1 MWQKIIE
8 VVKKVGGILL
18 MSFVAFF
25 MFLWFGELGVT
36 EDPIN
41 CLALIAECGYE
52 DEYGYTDADDELS
65 IEQLIEYYG
74 GQKAF
79 IFDEEY
85 GVYLYLELDDELH
98 YIIDDSVSDA
108 YVALFDKAIAYY
120 NALGFI
126 TITYERG
133 NTELL
138 EDAEF
143 YYAVFELEF
152 FEDDFADAMAFNEIA
167 WDEDGNI
174 FYSVIYLST
183 EILDLYEEE
192 VLIAL
197 LVHEIGHTFGLK
209 DIYDYDF
216 EDDSI
221 MFYIDS
227 ELTPATFTEFDL
239 FNLQF
244 KYLEDYILAD

>member
-1 MWQKIIE
+1 MWEKIIE
-8 VVKKVGGILL
+8 IVKKVGGVLL

-25 MFLWFGELGVT
+25 MFLFFGELDFT
-36 EDPIN
+36 EEPIT
-41 CLALIAECGYE
+41 
-52 DEYGYTDADDELS
+52 DEYGYTDANDNLS

-74 GQKAF
+74 GEKAF

-108 YVALFDKAIAYY
+108 YVALFDKAITFY
-120 NALGFI
+120 NDLGFVQ
-126 TITYERG
+126 ITYERG
-133 NTELL
+133 DTELL

-143 YYAVFELEF
+143 YYVVFELEA

-167 WDEDGNI
+167 WTEDGNI
-174 FYSVIYLST
+174 VYSVIYLST
-183 EILDLYEEE
+183 EVLGLYDEDI
-192 VLIAL
+192 LIAL
-197 LVHEIGHTFGLK
+197 LVHEIAHTFGLK

-221 MFYIDS
+221 MFYRDS
-227 ELTPATFTEFDL
+227 ELTPATFTAFDL
-239 FNLQF
+239 FNLEF
-244 KYLEDYILAD
+244 KYLED

>member
-1 MWQKIIE
+1 MWEKIIE
-8 VVKKVGGILL
+8 IVKKVGGVLL

-25 MFLWFGELGVT
+25 MFLFFGELDFT
-36 EDPIN
+36 EEPIT
-41 CLALIAECGYE
+41 
-52 DEYGYTDADDELS
+52 DEYGYTDANDNLS

-74 GQKAF
+74 GEKAF

-108 YVALFDKAIAYY
+108 YVALFDKAITFY
-120 NALGFI
+120 NDLGFVQ
-126 TITYERG
+126 ITYERG
-133 NTELL
+133 DTTLL

-143 YYAVFELEF
+143 YYVVFELEA

-167 WDEDGNI
+167 WTEDGNI
-174 FYSVIYLST
+174 VYSVIYLST
-183 EILDLYEEE
+183 EVLGLYDEDI
-192 VLIAL
+192 LIAL
-197 LVHEIGHTFGLK
+197 LVHEIAHTFGLK

-227 ELTPATFTEFDL
+227 ELTPATFTAFDL
-239 FNLQF
+239 FNLEF
-244 KYLEDYILAD
+244 KYLED

>member
-1 MWQKIIE
+1 MWEKIIE
-8 VVKKVGGILL
+8 IVKKVGGVLL

-25 MFLWFGELGVT
+25 MFLFFGELDFT
-36 EDPIN
+36 EEPIT
-41 CLALIAECGYE
+41 
-52 DEYGYTDADDELS
+52 DEYGYTDANDNLS

-74 GQKAF
+74 GEKAF

-108 YVALFDKAIAYY
+108 YVALFDKAITFY
-120 NALGFI
+120 NDLGFVQ
-126 TITYERG
+126 ITYERG
-133 NTELL
+133 DTTLL

-143 YYAVFELEF
+143 YYVVFELEA

-167 WDEDGNI
+167 WTEDGNI
-174 FYSVIYLST
+174 VYSVIYLST
-183 EILDLYEEE
+183 EVLGLYDEDI
-192 VLIAL
+192 LIAL
-197 LVHEIGHTFGLK
+197 LVHEIAHTFGLK

-221 MFYIDS
+221 MFYRDS
-227 ELTPATFTEFDL
+227 ELTPATFTAFDL
-239 FNLQF
+239 FNLEF
-244 KYLEDYILAD
+244 KYLED